1 MFDVDGTLRGRDGE
15 VSSAV
20 RGAIALLQESGC
32 RVGLATGRPLF
43 SAAKLIDSLGID
55 APSILMSGALM
66 VAPDLTPLAANP
78 LTTDEVLAIV
88 EGCRALGIDFELYS
102 DDRYFAERDSELL
115 RVHWTY
121 YDAPAEKV
129 QDLGSLVA
137 GFPGVVRVVK
147 AHLILNEEDEAGA
160 LEQLRPR
167 LPGLRFSV
175 AHGAA
180 HPEISF
186 VNVTSAA
193 AQPAAMLEQIVATLE
208 VPMTDVVAFGDGASD
223 IPVLKRAGV
232 GIAMANAKQ
241 VVHDAADFITK
252 SVDDDGVRYAVD
264 LLLKR

>member
-1 MFDVDGTLRGRDGE
+1 M
-15 VSSAV
+15 
-20 RGAIALLQESGC
+20 
-32 RVGLATGRPLF
+32 
-43 SAAKLIDSLGID
+43 
-55 APSILMSGALM
+55 
-66 VAPDLTPLAANP
+66 
-78 LTTDEVLAIV
+78 
-88 EGCRALGIDFELYS
+88 
-102 DDRYFAERDSELL
+102 
-115 RVHWTY
+115 
-121 YDAPAEKV
+121 
-129 QDLGSLVA
+129 
-137 GFPGVVRVVK
+137 K

-193 AQPAAMLEQIVATLE
+193 AQPAAMLEQIAATLE